1 MTEEIWKELVNEIA
15 EYYGTTVQI
24 YLRSFK

>member
-1 MTEEIWKELVNEIA
+1 MTEQRWQELVNEIA
-15 EYYGTTVQI
+15 EYYGTTVKI